1 MTVGMTEAQDRK
13 TIPITGMDCP
23 SCIVNIEK
31 ELRKLKGIKEAQGN
45 YIMEKIVVTYDPS
58 KIDVSAIEKKIEDLG
73 YRISYKKYLGIAQR
87 VRSWI
92 KRSK

>member
-1 MTVGMTEAQDRK
+1 M
-13 TIPITGMDCP
+13 IPITGMDCP

-45 YIMEKIVVTYDPS
+45 YIMEKIAVTYDPS
-58 KIDVSAIEKKIEDLG
+58 KMDVPAIEKKIEDLG
-73 YRISYKKYLGIAQR
+73 YRISYKKYPSIAQR

-92 KRSK
+92 KRGR